1 MPTRYPVVEVGD
13 EECVVRCP
21 HCAYAVR
28 GDIPGYMPGSPIDL
42 DPPGEEREEAIDA
55 VYEEF
60 DQLHLTDDGAEG
72 QPRVCPGDK

>member
-1 MPTRYPVVEVGD
+1 
-13 EECVVRCP
+13 
-21 HCAYAVR
+21 
-28 GDIPGYMPGSPIDL
+28 MPGRPIDL

-72 QPRVCPGDK
+72 YPRICPGDK